1 MRPEGKYSIWYFIGI
16 LLLVYGVLI
25 CGSGIYEIFRPP
37 ARDVVLANLRPAIW
51 WGALLIVVGGF
62 YTFRFSPSRTPRTES
77 LAGQKGHNAETE
89 TDNDNR
95 SDRRESRVLS

>member
-25 CGSGIYEIFRPP
+25 CASGIYEAFRPP
-37 ARDVVLANLRPAIW
+37 AREVVLASLRPAIW
-51 WGALLIVVGGF
+51 WGALLIVVGAF
-62 YTFRFSPSRTPRTES
+62 YTIRFSPSRTRTSES
-77 LAGQKGHNAETE
+77 LAGEKGPHAETE
-89 TDNDNR
+89 ADSG

>member
-25 CGSGIYEIFRPP
+25 FATGIYEVFRPP
-37 ARDVVLANLRPAIW
+37 AREVVLASLRPAIW
-51 WGALLIVVGGF
+51 WGALLIVVGAF
-62 YTFRFSPSRTPRTES
+62 YSIRFSPSRTRTSES
-77 LAGQKGHNAETE
+77 LAGEKGHHAETE
-89 TDNDNR
+89 ADNR